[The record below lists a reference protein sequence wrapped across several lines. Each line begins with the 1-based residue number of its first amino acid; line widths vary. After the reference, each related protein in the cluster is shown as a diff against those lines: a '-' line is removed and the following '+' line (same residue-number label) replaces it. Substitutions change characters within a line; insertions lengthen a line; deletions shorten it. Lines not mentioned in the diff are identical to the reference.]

1 MAVMP
6 QRASAAAIEL
16 ATAAWSE
23 ITRQLAEAGA
33 GPGTGP
39 GVPGWSKTGPKRA
52 LDPPVERC
60 RSSAG
65 PRTTGTSVSSEAA
78 KSAVR
83 SVRTASSRRGGEI
96 RDSSGPAEK
105 MTCPRHD
112 PASALA
118 RYAAA
123 GAMSCAGGRPDRS
136 RPPLCLR
143 PASPPLCLRPA
154 SPPVAAPVIILV
166 AASGDSAFSATPS
179 GSRSASCQVTAATAR
194 FAQL

>member
-6 QRASAAAIEL
+6 QRASAAAIEP
-16 ATAAWSE
+16 AIAAWPE
-23 ITRQLAEAGA
+23 MTRQLEEAGA

-39 GVPGWSKTGPKRA
+39 VVPGWSKTGPKRA

-60 RSSAG
+60 CSSAG

-83 SVRTASSRRGGEI
+83 CVRTASSRRGGEI
-96 RDSSGPAEK
+96 TDSSGPAEK

-118 RYAAA
+118 RYAAV

-143 PASPPLCLRPA
+143 AA
-154 SPPVAAPVIILV
+154 APPVAVPVIILV